1 MKLTGHKTRSVLE
14 RHNIASDSD
23 RGDAAVR
30 LNGIPLSESGV
41 SRQATRTAPRSCSRP
56 DRHTRRIATN
66 HLDDA
71 FDASPALVDSGIYL
85 RGRAFLCAIAAQ

>member
-1 MKLTGHKTRSVLE
+1 MVRVGIPERVSMKLTGHKTRSVLE

-41 SRQATRTAPRSCSRP
+41 
-56 DRHTRRIATN
+56 
-66 HLDDA
+66 
-71 FDASPALVDSGIYL
+71 
-85 RGRAFLCAIAAQ
+85 